1 MMELK
6 SVGIMMP
13 NMMGKIKTVP
23 NHQPVNVDKLFLMDR
38 KAG

>member
-1 MMELK
+1 MTILNIWK
-6 SVGIMMP
+6 
-13 NMMGKIKTVP
+13 KLKTVP